1 MGAAPASPAAGA
13 VHRSRHDARIPH
25 DHAHI
30 RIPHHTYEDEG
41 TRGERS
47 VKQLHIKVLG
57 GLFLA
62 AGVLAWA
69 GARLW
74 DSFGTLPGV
83 PLAAPV
89 VLALIAAVL
98 AATAVS
104 LRSRLKAQR
113 ERRPD
118 ARGVDPL
125 VAARAVVFGQ
135 ASALVASVVA
145 GVYGGVGVFLL
156 TTGLEVEPR
165 RDQAIHAG
173 FSVLAGA
180 AVVCAALFLERVCKL
195 PEDDDEAGASAA

>member
-1 MGAAPASPAAGA
+1 M
-13 VHRSRHDARIPH
+13 
-25 DHAHI
+25 
-30 RIPHHTYEDEG
+30 
-41 TRGERS
+41 
-47 VKQLHIKVLG
+47 KQLHIKVLG

-156 TTGLEVEPR
+156 TTDLAVEPR

-173 FSVLAGA
+173 FSVLAGV
-180 AVVCAALFLERVCKL
+180 AVVLAALFLERVCKL